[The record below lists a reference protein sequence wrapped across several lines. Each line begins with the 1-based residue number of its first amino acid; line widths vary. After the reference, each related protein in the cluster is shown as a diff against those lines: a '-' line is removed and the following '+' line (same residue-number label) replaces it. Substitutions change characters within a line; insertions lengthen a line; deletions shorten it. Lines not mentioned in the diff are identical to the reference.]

1 MPANNFNELNNVAT
15 YIALMAGLWGAIVS
29 FFKRDIDGKSII
41 TKMSLLIMDIF
52 TNVGLTMLS
61 YIGLMGNGVNELLSV
76 AIAGVI
82 GHQGTRGL
90 YLIELII
97 IEKSGSSVALEEA
110 RGHKKDDNA

>member
-15 YIALMAGLWGAIVS
+15 YIALMAGVWGAIVS
-29 FFKRDIDGKSII
+29 FFKRDINGKSITI
-41 TKMSLLIMDIF
+41 KMSLLVMDIF

-97 IEKSGSSVALEEA
+97 VEKSGSNAALEEVKGEKRDA
-110 RGHKKDDNA
+110 KS